1 MTSMKTCLCAV
12 LLVLAPLAA
21 AAQQATSVP
30 AAAAPDAPAAPAV
43 NESVED
49 SVFWTGETPDLD
61 SFLWE
66 KRPVVVFADTPNDPQ
81 YRRQIENLE
90 ERPAELLDRDVI
102 VLTDTDPAASGPLRR
117 KLRPRGFNVVLIDK
131 NGQVTLRKPQPLTVR
146 ELSATIDKTPL
157 RRQELQER
165 RLLQ

>member
-1 MTSMKTCLCAV
+1 MTSVKTCLSAL
-12 LLVLAPLAA
+12 LLVLAPLGA

-30 AAAAPDAPAAPAV
+30 DAAAPDAP
-43 NESVED
+43 VETPVEE

-81 YRRQIENLE
+81 YRRQIENLQ